1 MFLAGPSITVN
12 GLKLRQAANLVPRRA
27 ITMFEVLK
35 ASTGYFWR
43 LKGGNGEVLC
53 HSEVYTTKQSAER
66 GAETAKRIAP
76 GASVVDRT

>member
-1 MFLAGPSITVN
+1 
-12 GLKLRQAANLVPRRA
+12 
-27 ITMFEVLK
+27 MFEVLK

-43 LKGGNGEVLC
+43 LKGSNGEILC